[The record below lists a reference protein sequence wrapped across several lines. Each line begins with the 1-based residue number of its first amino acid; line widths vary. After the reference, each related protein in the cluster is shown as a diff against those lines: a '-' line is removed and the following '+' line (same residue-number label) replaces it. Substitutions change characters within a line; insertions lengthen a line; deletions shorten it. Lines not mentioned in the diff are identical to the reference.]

1 MSKLNMNLFAFT
13 SWLVRNRH
21 AETEDKLR
29 IIDGYDWYNYMWNKY
44 LENTDVG
51 KQIKNVESI
60 TMVEAWM
67 GLPTSNEG
75 EKSTGE
81 NNNPD
86 TTNNMVTMGQNNKG
100 TYPVPGQTWQHYK
113 GGRYEITAMCN
124 HTDTN
129 EVLVIYRSLSFG
141 GFHARPYSEWHDEI
155 WDGDY
160 CLGKRFKLI
169 K

>member
-29 IIDGYDWYNYMWNKY
+29 IIDGYDWYNYMW
-44 LENTDVG
+44 G
-51 KQIKNVESI
+51 KWLQNSDAGARIQNGEETI
-60 TMVEAWM
+60 M
-67 GLPTSNEG
+67 G
-75 EKSTGE
+75 

-86 TTNNMVTMGQNNKG
+86 TMNNTVTTKQNNKG

>member
-1 MSKLNMNLFAFT
+1 MSKLNDNLFAFT
-13 SWLVRNRH
+13 AWLVRNRH
-21 AETEDKLR
+21 VETEAKLR
-29 IIDGYDWYNYMWNKY
+29 IIDGYEWYDYMWNKW
-44 LENTDVG
+44 LQNSDAGARIQNGEET
-51 KQIKNVESI
+51 I
-60 TMVEAWM
+60 M
-67 GLPTSNEG
+67 G
-75 EKSTGE
+75 

-86 TTNNMVTMGQNNKG
+86 TTNNMVTTGQNNKG

-155 WDGDY
+155 WDGEY
-160 CLGKRFKLI
+160 CLGKRFRLI
-169 K
+169 SK

>member
-13 SWLVRNRH
+13 DWLVRNRH

-29 IIDGYDWYNYMWNKY
+29 IIDGYDWYNYMWNKW
-44 LENTDVG
+44 LQNSDAGTRIQNGEET
-51 KQIKNVESI
+51 I
-60 TMVEAWM
+60 M
-67 GLPTSNEG
+67 GN
-75 EKSTGE
+75 

-86 TTNNMVTMGQNNKG
+86 TTNNMTTGTKQNNKG

>member
-1 MSKLNMNLFAFT
+1 MSKINDNLFAFT
-13 SWLVRNRH
+13 AWLVRNRH
-21 AETEDKLR
+21 AETEAKLR
-29 IIDGYDWYNYMWNKY
+29 IIDGYEWYDYMWNKW
-44 LENTDVG
+44 LQNSDAGARIQNGEET
-51 KQIKNVESI
+51 I
-60 TMVEAWM
+60 M
-67 GLPTSNEG
+67 G
-75 EKSTGE
+75 

-86 TTNNMVTMGQNNKG
+86 TTNNTVTTGQNNKG
-100 TYPVPGQTWQHYK
+100 TYPVPGQTWKHYK

-155 WDGDY
+155 WDEEY

-169 K
+169 SE

>member
-51 KQIKNVESI
+51 KQIKNAEYP

-75 EKSTGE
+75 EKLTGE

-86 TTNNMVTMGQNNKG
+86 TTNNMVTTKQNNKG

>member
-67 GLPTSNEG
+67 GLSTSNEG

-86 TTNNMVTMGQNNKG
+86 TTNNTVTTKQNNTG

>member
-13 SWLVRNRH
+13 SWLMINRH

-86 TTNNMVTMGQNNKG
+86 TTNNTVTTGQNNTG
-100 TYPVPGQTWQHYK
+100 TYPEPNQIWQHYK
-113 GGRYEITAMCN
+113 GGRYEIIAMCN

-155 WDGDY
+155 WEDEY

>member
-1 MSKLNMNLFAFT
+1 MSKLNDNLFAFT
-13 SWLVRNRH
+13 AWLVRNRH
-21 AETEDKLR
+21 VETEAKLR
-29 IIDGYDWYNYMWNKY
+29 IIDGYDWYDYMWNKW
-44 LENTDVG
+44 LQNSDAGARIQNGEET
-51 KQIKNVESI
+51 I
-60 TMVEAWM
+60 M
-67 GLPTSNEG
+67 G
-75 EKSTGE
+75 

-86 TTNNMVTMGQNNKG
+86 KTNNTVTTKQNNTG

-124 HTDTN
+124 HTDSN

-155 WDGDY
+155 WDGEY

>member
-1 MSKLNMNLFAFT
+1 MNKLNMNLFAFT
-13 SWLVRNRH
+13 AWLVRNRH

-44 LENTDVG
+44 LGNTDAG
-51 KQIKNVESI
+51 LHIQNAEYP

-75 EKSTGE
+75 EKLTG

-86 TTNNMVTMGQNNKG
+86 KTNNTVTTKQNNNG

-113 GGRYEITAMCN
+113 GGCYEITAMCN
-124 HTDTN
+124 HTDTD
-129 EVLVIYRSLSFG
+129 EPLVIYRSSSFG
-141 GFHARPYSEWHDEI
+141 GFHARPYCEWHDEI
-155 WDGDY
+155 WDGEY
-160 CLGKRFKLI
+160 CLGKRFRLI
-169 K
+169 SK

>member
-1 MSKLNMNLFAFT
+1 MNKLNMNLFAFT
-13 SWLVRNRH
+13 AWLVKNRH

-44 LENTDVG
+44 LGNTDAG
-51 KQIKNVESI
+51 LHIQNAEYP
-60 TMVEAWM
+60 TMVDDWM
-67 GLPTSNEG
+67 GLPKNTG
-75 EKSTGE
+75 EETKLTGE

-86 TTNNMVTMGQNNKG
+86 NTVTRGQNNTG

-113 GGRYEITAMCN
+113 GGWYEITAMCN
-124 HTDTN
+124 HTTTN
-129 EVLVIYRSLSFG
+129 EAMVIYKSLSFNG
-141 GFHARPYSEWHDEI
+141 YHARPYSEWHDEI
-155 WDGDY
+155 WNDEY

>member
-1 MSKLNMNLFAFT
+1 MSKLNDNLFAFT
-13 SWLVRNRH
+13 AWLVRNRH
-21 AETEDKLR
+21 VETEAKLR
-29 IIDGYDWYNYMWNKY
+29 IIDGYEWYDYMW
-44 LENTDVG
+44 G
-51 KQIKNVESI
+51 KWLQNSDAGARIQNGEETI
-60 TMVEAWM
+60 M
-67 GLPTSNEG
+67 G
-75 EKSTGE
+75 

-86 TTNNMVTMGQNNKG
+86 TTNNTVTTGQNNKG

>member
-1 MSKLNMNLFAFT
+1 MNKLNDNLFAFT
-13 SWLVRNRH
+13 AWLVRNRH
-21 AETEDKLR
+21 VETEAKLR
-29 IIDGYDWYNYMWNKY
+29 IIDGYEWYDYMW
-44 LENTDVG
+44 G
-51 KQIKNVESI
+51 KWLQNSDAGARIQNGEETI
-60 TMVEAWM
+60 M
-67 GLPTSNEG
+67 G
-75 EKSTGE
+75 

-86 TTNNMVTMGQNNKG
+86 KTNNTVTTKQNNTG

-124 HTDTN
+124 HTDSN

-155 WDGDY
+155 WDGEY

>member
-1 MSKLNMNLFAFT
+1 MSKLNDNLFAFT
-13 SWLVRNRH
+13 AWLVRNRH
-21 AETEDKLR
+21 VETEAKLR
-29 IIDGYDWYNYMWNKY
+29 IIDGYDWYDYMWNKW
-44 LENTDVG
+44 LQNSDAGARIQNGEET
-51 KQIKNVESI
+51 I
-60 TMVEAWM
+60 M
-67 GLPTSNEG
+67 G
-75 EKSTGE
+75 

-86 TTNNMVTMGQNNKG
+86 TTNNTVTTKQNNKG
-100 TYPVPGQTWQHYK
+100 TYPVPGQTWHHYK

-124 HTDTN
+124 HTNTDET
-129 EVLVIYRSLSFG
+129 LVIYRSLSFG

>member
-1 MSKLNMNLFAFT
+1 MSKLNDNLFAFT
-13 SWLVRNRH
+13 AWLVRNRH
-21 AETEDKLR
+21 AETEAKLR
-29 IIDGYDWYNYMWNKY
+29 IIDGYEWYDYMWNKW
-44 LENTDVG
+44 LQNSDAGARIQNGEET
-51 KQIKNVESI
+51 I
-60 TMVEAWM
+60 M
-67 GLPTSNEG
+67 G
-75 EKSTGE
+75 

-86 TTNNMVTMGQNNKG
+86 TTNNTVTTKQNNTG
-100 TYPVPGQTWQHYK
+100 TYPVPGQTWHHYK

>member
-13 SWLVRNRH
+13 AWLVRNRH
-21 AETEDKLR
+21 VETEAKLR
-29 IIDGYDWYNYMWNKY
+29 IIDGYEWYDYMWNKW
-44 LENTDVG
+44 LQNSDAGARIQNGEET
-51 KQIKNVESI
+51 I
-60 TMVEAWM
+60 M
-67 GLPTSNEG
+67 G
-75 EKSTGE
+75 

-86 TTNNMVTMGQNNKG
+86 TTNNTVTTGQNNKG

-129 EVLVIYRSLSFG
+129 EVLVVYRSLSFG
-141 GFHARPYSEWHDEI
+141 GFHARPYSEWHGEI
-155 WDGDY
+155 WDGEY

>member
-1 MSKLNMNLFAFT
+1 MSKLNDNLFAFT
-13 SWLVRNRH
+13 AWLVRNRH

-29 IIDGYDWYNYMWNKY
+29 IIDGYDWYNYMWNKW
-44 LENTDVG
+44 LQNSDAGTRIQNGEET
-51 KQIKNVESI
+51 I
-60 TMVEAWM
+60 M
-67 GLPTSNEG
+67 GN
-75 EKSTGE
+75 

-86 TTNNMVTMGQNNKG
+86 TTNNMTTGTKQNNKG

>member
-13 SWLVRNRH
+13 SWLMINRH

-44 LENTDVG
+44 LGNTDVG
-51 KQIKNVESI
+51 KQIKNAEYP

-67 GLPTSNEG
+67 GLPTINEG

-86 TTNNMVTMGQNNKG
+86 TTNNTVTTGQNNTG
-100 TYPVPGQTWQHYK
+100 TYPEPNQIWQHYK

-155 WDGDY
+155 WDGEY